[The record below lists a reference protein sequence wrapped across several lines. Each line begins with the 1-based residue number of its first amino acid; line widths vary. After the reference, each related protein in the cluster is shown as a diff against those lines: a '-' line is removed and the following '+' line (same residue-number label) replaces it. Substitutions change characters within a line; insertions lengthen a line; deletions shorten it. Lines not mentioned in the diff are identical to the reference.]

1 MKKFINIFISY
12 FVFWG
17 ITNLIIILTIG
28 RMSPGD
34 WSGLPIALTCIA
46 SYLIFNIVLSV
57 KNYIKIRNIMSVNI
71 FIFILNFSFGVMS
84 YLIGFTNP
92 IELIESIMLS
102 LKVSSCVLIITVI
115 CTLITKL
122 ELSKKQAK
130 KVTQKSDEV

>member
-17 ITNLIIILTIG
+17 IINLIIVLTIG

-130 KVTQKSDEV
+130 KVIQKSDEV